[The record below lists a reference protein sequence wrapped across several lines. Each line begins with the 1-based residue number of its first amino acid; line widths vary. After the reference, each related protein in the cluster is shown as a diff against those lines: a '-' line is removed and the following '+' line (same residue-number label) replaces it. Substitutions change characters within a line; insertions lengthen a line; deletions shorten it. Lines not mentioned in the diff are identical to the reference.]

1 MANEYAKNVQ
11 DASLNPATFA
21 LPTTLLTAGSKTSA
35 AVDLGA
41 DTIKPENIEIELLV
55 PTLNSTIAP
64 AASTGGVTYSI
75 ESGVTST
82 FSDGAARIIVSK
94 TIAGSASGVAQTVL
108 RTRVPSDCERYIR
121 ARVFL
126 ATTATDASAV
136 AATLSLR
143 F

>member
-1 MANEYAKNVQ
+1 MANEFALNVQ

-21 LPTTLLTAGSKTSA
+21 LPTTIAAAGSKTSA

-41 DTIKPENIEIELLV
+41 DTFKNQNFEIELLV
-55 PTLNSTIAP
+55 PTLNATIAP
-64 AASTGGVTYSI
+64 AASTAGVTYSI
-75 ESGVTST
+75 ESATDSGFTTV
-82 FSDGAARIIVSK
+82 ARTIVSK
-94 TIAGSASGVAQTVL
+94 TIAGSAQGVAQTAL

-121 ARVFL
+121 ARVL
-126 ATTATDASAV
+126 LGTTATDASAV